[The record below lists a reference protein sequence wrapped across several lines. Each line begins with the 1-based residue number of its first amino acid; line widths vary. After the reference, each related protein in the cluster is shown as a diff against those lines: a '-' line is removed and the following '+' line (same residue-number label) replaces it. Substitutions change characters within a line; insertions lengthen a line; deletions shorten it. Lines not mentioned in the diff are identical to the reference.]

1 MKQTACQICLLDET
15 YRDFPIDVEGGLKY
29 KIGSIKIEES
39 GLCNICHQYQ
49 KEKQEFLQLR
59 ELAKRN
65 IQKIFKNVKEDE
77 YDALV
82 ALSGGKDSTTALI
95 LAKEQYNLNVL
106 AFTIDHGFKHKECKE
121 NIENIVNELG
131 VEHITFKIPKSL
143 TQKVFSLSI
152 KIGDPCAICQ
162 RLINPPIMAKI
173 QLKHNIKVRI
183 LGIDLAQTYHQYYK
197 PLKYWKNLLGIE
209 NPFIYSIKQVDPKIY
224 EKRSKQ
230 YMHELLND
238 IKLQYQTEIKQ
249 ELQKIMNHIQKYWL
263 KEKEIEEFA
272 KNNTTIHLKAIEI
285 SNRSIQ
291 EKILQ
296 KYGFK
301 FPEIS
306 ETSATDCK
314 ISALAHNIHTEKL
327 EKMLL
332 SQEIRV
338 GLMTKEKA
346 LEKFHKKPNVYE
358 LKQILKEL
366 KIKRIENIRKT
377 NKFYEIY
384 DKNIIE
390 QINLT

>member
-1 MKQTACQICLLDET
+1 MKHKTCQLCLLDET
-15 YRDFPIDVEGGLKY
+15 YRNFPIDVEGGLKY
-29 KIGSIKIEES
+29 KIGNIKIEES
-39 GLCNICHQYQ
+39 GLCNLCQQYQ
-49 KEKQEFLQLR
+49 KEKPDFLQLR
-59 ELAKRN
+59 EIAKRD
-65 IQKIFKNVKEDE
+65 IQKIFKDTKGEE

-95 LAKEQYNLNVL
+95 LAKEKYKLKVL
-106 AFTIDHGFKHKECKE
+106 SFTIDHGFKHKECKE

-131 VEHITFKIPKSL
+131 VEHITFKIPKKL

-152 KIGDPCAICQ
+152 KVGDPCSICQ

-197 PLKYWKNLLGIE
+197 PLKYWKNFLGIE
-209 NPFIYSIKQVDPKIY
+209 NPFIYSIKQADPKIY

-230 YMHELLND
+230 YMQELLND
-238 IKLQYQTEIKQ
+238 IKPQHQTEIKQ
-249 ELQKIMNHIQKYWL
+249 ELQKIMNRIQKYWL
-263 KEKEIEEFA
+263 KEKEIEEFT

-285 SNRSIQ
+285 PNRNMQ
-291 EKILQ
+291 KTILK

-306 ETSATDCK
+306 EASATDCK

-327 EKMLL
+327 EKTLL

-338 GLMTKEKA
+338 GLITKQRA
-346 LEKFHKKPNVYE
+346 LEKLHKNPNIHV

-366 KIKRIENIRKT
+366 NIKRIENIRKSE
-377 NKFYEIY
+377 KFYEIY
-384 DKNIIE
+384 DINIIQ
-390 QINLT
+390 QINST

>member
-1 MKQTACQICLLDET
+1 MKHKTCQLCLLDET
-15 YRDFPIDVEGGLKY
+15 YRNFPIDVEGGLKY
-29 KIGSIKIEES
+29 KIGNIKIEES
-39 GLCNICHQYQ
+39 GLCNLCQQYQ
-49 KEKQEFLQLR
+49 KEKPEFLQLR
-59 ELAKRN
+59 EIAKRN
-65 IQKIFKNVKEDE
+65 VQKIFKNAKGEE

-95 LAKEQYNLNVL
+95 LAKEKYKLKVL
-106 AFTIDHGFKHKECKE
+106 SFTIDHGFKHKECKE

-131 VEHITFKIPKSL
+131 VEHITFKIPKKL

-152 KIGDPCAICQ
+152 KVGDPCAICQ

-209 NPFIYSIKQVDPKIY
+209 NPFIYSIKQADPKIY

-230 YMHELLND
+230 YMQELLND
-238 IKLQYQTEIKQ
+238 IKPQHQTEIKQ
-249 ELQKIMNHIQKYWL
+249 ELQKIMNRIQKYWL
-263 KEKEIEEFA
+263 KEKEIEEFT

-285 SNRSIQ
+285 PNRNMQ
-291 EKILQ
+291 KTILK

-306 ETSATDCK
+306 EASATDCK

-327 EKMLL
+327 EKTLL

-338 GLMTKEKA
+338 GLITKQRA
-346 LEKFHKKPNVYE
+346 LEKLHKNPNIHV

-366 KIKRIENIRKT
+366 NIKRIENIRKSE
-377 NKFYEIY
+377 KFYEIY
-384 DKNIIE
+384 DINIIQ
-390 QINLT
+390 QINST